1 MPKVSF
7 TIAGISVSASSADE
21 KVVSEFR
28 QDFALLATAAPAA
41 ESDINLRI
49 TLAQPPLAVKRTLDR
64 LFPFKNGLRLRDFG
78 DRRLI
83 SYPEGACLLYNY
95 RKECGFLWTEHY
107 HLARELSY
115 LCALSRS
122 GFLLDLKGLHRVHA
136 AAVRL
141 NGRTALI
148 CGPSGVGKSTLA
160 LLLAMDHT
168 AALYSDD
175 FPLANA
181 GGAIFAFPA
190 RPAIGEDNYLSARSL
205 PARTMERRKYG
216 KKLLLE
222 QPGTQIPEPAQI
234 DFLIL
239 LSKRHAATAELAP
252 ACKMAGQATLLKN
265 LVLGLGLPQIVELL
279 LSFSPRQNLRLLKIA
294 FLRALTAWR
303 LAGRARCYRLTGS
316 TSPEEAAR
324 LLAELLKK

>member
-1 MPKVSF
+1 MPQASF
-7 TIAGISVSASSADE
+7 SIAGIKVSAFSADDNLI
-21 KVVSEFR
+21 SEFR
-28 QDFALLATAAPAA
+28 QDFALLASAAPTA
-41 ESDINLRI
+41 ESDIRLRI
-49 TLAQPPLAVKRTLDR
+49 KLAQPPLAVKRAQER

-83 SYPEGACLLYNY
+83 AYPEGACLLYDY
-95 RKECGFLWTEHY
+95 RKECGLLWTEHY

-115 LCALSRS
+115 LCALSRA

-136 AAVRL
+136 AALML

-148 CGPSGVGKSTLA
+148 CGPPGGGKSTLA
-160 LLLAMDHT
+160 LLLALDYN

-181 GGAIFAFPA
+181 GGEIVAFPA
-190 RPAIGEDNYLSARSL
+190 RPAIGEDNYLSTRNL
-205 PARTMERRKYG
+205 PARTMKRREYG

-222 QPGTQIPEPAQI
+222 QPGIQPPEPAQA

-239 LSKRHAATAELAP
+239 LSKRRAEKAELTP
-252 ACKMAGQATLLKN
+252 ACKMAGLAALLKN
-265 LVLGLGLPQIVELL
+265 LVLGLGLPQIAELL
-279 LSFSPRQNLRLLKIA
+279 LSFSPRQNLRLAKIA

-303 LAGRARCYRLTGS
+303 LAGRAHCYKLTGS
-316 TSPEEAAR
+316 ASPEEAAR
-324 LLAELLKK
+324 LLSELLKK